1 MSSPDRDP
9 SPGFLE
15 RLSVARAKAAAL
27 AATRAAIFREE
38 LAEKGAFAARATA
51 WFAVVVFFGSVAVL
65 LATAL
70 IAAVLSKLLGS
81 AIAGVAATLA
91 LYLVVTAVGAA
102 LGWKALEKVRPFE
115 FPVTGAELAKD
126 VEALSAAAAP
136 PPAPQEDG
144 DEEDLEARYRAGSE

>member
-1 MSSPDRDP
+1 MSSPDRGP
-9 SPGFLE
+9 SPGFSE
-15 RLSVARAKAAAL
+15 RLSSARAKAAAL

-38 LAEKGAFAARATA
+38 LAEKGVFAAQATA
-51 WFAVVVFFGSVAVL
+51 WFGVVVFFGSIAVL

-91 LYLVVTAVGAA
+91 LYAAVIAVGAV

-115 FPVTGAELAKD
+115 FPATGAELAKD
-126 VEALSAAAAP
+126 FEALSAATAP
-136 PPAPQEDG
+136 PPPEKEADED
-144 DEEDLEARYRAGSE
+144 DLEARYRAESE